1 MDSIGS
7 RAMSRLFSWQIL
19 RTMTVS
25 NAVAAQACGGRLAK
39 LKKAKNKKAK
49 RSQTKHKTVKRK
61 KAKGDRAL
69 TATTKNTN
77 APKPALEPRVIFD
90 NERRPIL
97 VAAIRANGEMAD
109 AADIDRRITA
119 LWYAETHTAKYHALA
134 RVDRQ
139 RYADERAAFD
149 WEGGAAAPV
158 TNRQAATLIRE
169 RAASFTSTTRPSP
182 ASDGAPVERASL
194 SAAATS
200 VYSHAVSYLQPFS
213 ITVNGYS
220 VEPQMVRHQRTR
232 WAALQ
237 LMAAACG
244 PLRAPTCNHTLRV
257 ASGEA
262 ALGQALLRRALLLLG
277 PGELQE
283 LRPFGVAKGACDLIQ
298 SLLEDEAARSRL
310 NVVDAA
316 PHYAPVTRALASL
329 RVLEGESVPL
339 PVALIQQCAATLT
352 ELGCT
357 SLHDGAARVLPLCT
371 RLESLTLHN
380 WHNFPPAS
388 WLGLSQLHT
397 LRGVSLSEVPAAT
410 IAAALPRLHTLHVQN
425 VIFRVEFPVAPFYDE
440 LLPRLRSFRL
450 GGAWPE
456 TSNSAE
462 TVDAPSLPLL
472 EDLHWCERHL
482 PRQFMGARPLTLVI
496 TAVALVNWLK
506 AADAAG
512 ADSSTATSP
521 LARVR
526 ELTLRL
532 GEKPPDAAFMSWLL
546 RAAPQLRQ
554 FTFDVYRHDHVRWI
568 LSDEFTP
575 EPAFAGLAH
584 LRLRHIAVIGVS
596 FAPGEPAPDGV
607 RLRQRHFPRLRRLT
621 VDGEE
626 QPVWFS
632 RRAGRRRPL

>member
-1 MDSIGS
+1 MVFG
-7 RAMSRLFSWQIL
+7 
-19 RTMTVS
+19 
-25 NAVAAQACGGRLAK
+25 
-39 LKKAKNKKAK
+39 
-49 RSQTKHKTVKRK
+49 
-61 KAKGDRAL
+61 
-69 TATTKNTN
+69 
-77 APKPALEPRVIFD
+77 
-90 NERRPIL
+90 
-97 VAAIRANGEMAD
+97 
-109 AADIDRRITA
+109 
-119 LWYAETHTAKYHALA
+119 
-134 RVDRQ
+134 
-139 RYADERAAFD
+139 
-149 WEGGAAAPV
+149 
-158 TNRQAATLIRE
+158 
-169 RAASFTSTTRPSP
+169 
-182 ASDGAPVERASL
+182 
-194 SAAATS
+194 SAAAAS
-200 VYSHAVSYLQPFS
+200 IYSYAVDFLVVGGRGVDPE
-213 ITVNGYS
+213 IARN
-220 VEPQMVRHQRTR
+220 QRTR
-232 WAALQ
+232 WAARQ
-237 LMAAACG
+237 LMAAGRGSLGA
-244 PLRAPTCNHTLRV
+244 LACNHTLRV
-257 ASGEA
+257 ASGGTA
-262 ALGQALLRRALLLLG
+262 AGQALLRRALLLLG

-283 LRPFGVAKGACDLIQ
+283 LRELRTLLDDTQATCDFIQ
-298 SLLEDEAARSRL
+298 SKLQDEVVGSGFGGFGFDWKRDAA
-310 NVVDAA
+310 DAA
-316 PHYAPVTRALASL
+316 PRDAPVSRALASL
-329 RVLEGESVPL
+329 RVIEGKFVPL
-339 PVALIQQCAATLT
+339 PLIQQCAATLT

-526 ELTLRL
+526 ELALRL
-532 GEKPPDAAFMSWLL
+532 GGTPPEAAFMARLM

-554 FTFDVYRHDHVRWI
+554 LTFYVMDRVHALRV
-568 LSDEFTP
+568 LSEESAC
-575 EPAFAGLAH
+575 EPAWAGLVH
-584 LRLRHIAVIGVS
+584 PRLRRIVVISLFRRTHSLVSRDCGV
-596 FAPGEPAPDGV
+596 P
-607 RLRQRHFPRLRRLT
+607 LRQRHFPRLRRLT

-626 QPVWFS
+626 FPV
-632 RRAGRRRPL
+632 